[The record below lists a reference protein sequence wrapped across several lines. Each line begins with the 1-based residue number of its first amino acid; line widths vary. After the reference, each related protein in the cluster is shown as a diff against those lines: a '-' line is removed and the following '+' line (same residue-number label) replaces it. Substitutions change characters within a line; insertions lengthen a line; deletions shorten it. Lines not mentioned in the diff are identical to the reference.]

1 MNLVYS
7 LRVNSADPAQPDTQ
21 QRVSGAS
28 GSENPEYQ
36 VASPCTK

>member
-21 QRVSGAS
+21 QRVSDIAAPPDS
-28 GSENPEYQ
+28 GRMATIRE
-36 VASPCTK
+36 